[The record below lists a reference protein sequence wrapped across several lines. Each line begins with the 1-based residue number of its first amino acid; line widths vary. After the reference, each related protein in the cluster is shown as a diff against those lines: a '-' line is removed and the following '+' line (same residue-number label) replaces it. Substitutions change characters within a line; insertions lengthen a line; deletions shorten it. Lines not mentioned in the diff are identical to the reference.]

1 MKMNSF
7 QQYLTEAK
15 NTHMEHLEDNVL
27 NGGVDGARQSIN
39 FLQSLRD
46 MLAGHSNVKLNTTV
60 KWDGAP
66 AIFAG
71 IDPTDDKFFVAKK
84 GIFNKNPKVYK
95 TPADVR
101 ADASGDLA
109 EKLLICLKYLPEL
122 NIKGV
127 IQGDLMFTQS
137 DLKTQDID
145 GESCVTFHPNTIVYA
160 VPTKSKLA
168 KQIQSAKMGI
178 VWHTTYTGK
187 SFETMKA
194 SFGKNIKGKL
204 TPSKNV
210 WFDDATYRD
219 VTGTATMTSEETAS
233 MTKILSKAG
242 SVFSSIPASILND
255 ISENEQLL
263 TMIKTFNNSKIRAG
277 EILIGNPDSHTT
289 ELVDFIGSKF
299 QKEIES
305 KKTDKAKEAAKQ
317 RKNEAMKFFVNNPK
331 AQINKVFELMKLL
344 IEAKLIVVSKMNKAG
359 GIGTFLKTESGFTV
373 TGQEGY
379 VAIDHTGKNAVKIV
393 DRLEFSRANFSP
405 DILKGW
411 QR

>member
-1 MKMNSF
+1 MIGFNK
-7 QQYLTEAK
+7 YLVEAK
-15 NTHMEHLEDNVL
+15 NTHLEHVEDNVL

-46 MLAGHSNVKLNTTV
+46 MLAGNSNTKINTSV

-66 AIFAG
+66 AVFAG
-71 IDPTDDKFFVAKK
+71 IDPRDGKFFVAKK

-95 TPADVR
+95 TPAEVR
-101 ADASGDLA
+101 ADTSGDLA
-109 EKLLICLKYLPEL
+109 DKLVTCLKYLPEL
-122 NIKGV
+122 GIKGV

-137 DLKTQDID
+137 DLRTQEIG

-160 VPTKSKLA
+160 VPTKTKLA

-178 VWHTTYTGK
+178 VWHTTYTGS

-194 SFGKNIKGKL
+194 SFGKNIKSKL
-204 TPSKNV
+204 KASKNV

-219 VTGTATMTSEETAS
+219 VTGTATMTQTETEEV
-233 MTKILSKAG
+233 TKVLSRAG
-242 SVFSSIPASILND
+242 TLFQTIKPAILNAFAND
-255 ISENEQLL
+255 EELL
-263 TMIKTFNNSKIRAG
+263 IMTKTFNNSKIRMGQPIIDNGA
-277 EILIGNPDSHTT
+277 SHVRG
-289 ELVDFIGSKF
+289 LVQFITDKF
-299 QKEIES
+299 QKDEDS
-305 KKTDKAKEAAKQ
+305 KKTEAGKQ
-317 RKNEAMKFFVNNPK
+317 AVRERKQKVLKFFSNNDPMEI
-331 AQINKVFELMKLL
+331 AKVFDLMKLL
-344 IEAKLIVVSKMNKAG
+344 VEAKIVIVSKMNKAE
-359 GIGTFLKTESGFTV
+359 GIGTFLKTAVGFMATS
-373 TGQEGY
+373 QEGY

>member
-1 MKMNSF
+1 MIGFNK
-7 QQYLTEAK
+7 QLVEAK

-46 MLAGHSNVKLNTTV
+46 MLAGNSNVKVNTTV

-66 AIFAG
+66 AVFAG
-71 IDPTDDKFFVAKK
+71 IDPRDGKFFVAKK

-95 TPADVR
+95 TPAEVR
-101 ADASGDLA
+101 ADTSGDLA
-109 EKLLICLKYLPEL
+109 DKLVTCLKYLPEL
-122 NIKGV
+122 GIKGV

-137 DLKTQDID
+137 DLRTQEIG

-160 VPTKSKLA
+160 VPTKTKLA
-168 KQIQSAKMGI
+168 KQIHSAKMGI
-178 VWHTTYTGK
+178 VWHTTYTGS

-194 SFGKNIKGKL
+194 SFGKNIKSKL
-204 TPSKNV
+204 RASKNV

-219 VTGTATMTSEETAS
+219 VTGTATMTQTETDNV
-233 MTKILSKAG
+233 TQVLSRAG
-242 SVFSSIPASILND
+242 TLFQTIKPAILNGFAND
-255 ISENEQLL
+255 EELL
-263 TMIKTFNNSKIRAG
+263 IMTKTFNNSKIRMGQPIIDNGA
-277 EILIGNPDSHTT
+277 SHVRG
-289 ELVDFIGSKF
+289 LVGFITDKF
-299 QKEIES
+299 QKDEDS
-305 KKTDKAKEAAKQ
+305 KKTEAGKQAVRERKQ
-317 RKNEAMKFFVNNPK
+317 RVLKFFSNNDPMEI
-331 AQINKVFELMKLL
+331 AKVFDLMKLL
-344 IEAKLIVVSKMNKAG
+344 VEAKIVIVSKMNKAE
-359 GIGTFLKTESGFTV
+359 GIGTFLKTAVGFMT
-373 TGQEGY
+373 TSQEGY

>member
-1 MKMNSF
+1 MKNFS
-7 QQYLTEAK
+7 QYLVEAK

-71 IDPTDDKFFVAKK
+71 IDPTDGKFFVAKK

-101 ADASGDLA
+101 ADTSGDLA

-122 NIKGV
+122 NINGV

-137 DLKTQDID
+137 DLKTQDIE

-160 VPTKSKLA
+160 VPVKSKLA

-242 SVFSSIPASILND
+242 SLFNTIPAKVLNE

-277 EILIGNPDSHTT
+277 EILIGDPDSHTT

-359 GIGTFLKTESGFTV
+359 GIGTFLKTDSGFTV

>member
-1 MKMNSF
+1 MISF
-7 QQYLTEAK
+7 NKYLVEAK

-46 MLAGHSNVKLNTTV
+46 MLAGHSDVKINTSV

-66 AIFAG
+66 AVFAG
-71 IDPTDDKFFVAKK
+71 IDPRDKKFFVAKK

-95 TPADVR
+95 TPAEVR
-101 ADASGDLA
+101 ADTSGDLA
-109 EKLLICLKYLPEL
+109 EKLIICLKYLPEL
-122 NIKGV
+122 GIKGV

-137 DLKTQDID
+137 DLKIQDIE

-160 VPTKSKLA
+160 VPTKTKLA

-178 VWHTTYTGK
+178 VWHTTYTGS

-194 SFGKNIKGKL
+194 SFGKNIKSKL
-204 TPSKNV
+204 KPSRNV

-219 VTGTATMTSEETAS
+219 VTGTATMTQTETEDV
-233 MTKILSKAG
+233 TKVLSRAG
-242 SVFSSIPASILND
+242 TLFQTIKPAILNGFAND
-255 ISENEQLL
+255 EELL
-263 TMIKTFNNSKIRAG
+263 MLTKTFNNSKIRMGQPIIDNGA
-277 EILIGNPDSHTT
+277 SHVRGLVQFIT
-289 ELVDFIGSKF
+289 ERF
-299 QKEIES
+299 QKDEDS
-305 KKTDKAKEAAKQ
+305 KKTEAGKQAVRERKQ
-317 RKNEAMKFFVNNPK
+317 RVLRFFSNNDPMEI
-331 AQINKVFELMKLL
+331 AKVFDLMKLL
-344 IEAKLIVVSKMNKAG
+344 VEAKIVIVSKMNKAE
-359 GIGTFLKTESGFTV
+359 GIGTFLKTAAGFVATS
-373 TGQEGY
+373 QEGY
-379 VAIDHTGKNAVKIV
+379 VAIDHSGTNAVKIV

>member
-1 MKMNSF
+1 MIGFNK
-7 QQYLTEAK
+7 YLVEAK

-46 MLAGHSNVKLNTTV
+46 MLAGNSNTKINTSV

-66 AIFAG
+66 AVFAG
-71 IDPTDDKFFVAKK
+71 IDPRDGKFFVAKK

-95 TPADVR
+95 TPAEVR
-101 ADASGDLA
+101 ADTSGDLA

-122 NIKGV
+122 GIKGV

-137 DLKTQDID
+137 DLKTQEIG

-160 VPTKSKLA
+160 VPTKTKLA

-178 VWHTTYTGK
+178 VWHTTYTGS

-194 SFGKNIKGKL
+194 SFGKNIKSKL
-204 TPSKNV
+204 TASRNV

-219 VTGTATMTSEETAS
+219 VTGTATMTQTETEEV
-233 MTKILSKAG
+233 TKVLSRAG
-242 SVFSSIPASILND
+242 TLFQTIKPAILNGFAND
-255 ISENEQLL
+255 EELL
-263 TMIKTFNNSKIRAG
+263 IMTKTFNNSKIRMGQPIIDNGA
-277 EILIGNPDSHTT
+277 SHVRG
-289 ELVDFIGSKF
+289 LVQFITDKF
-299 QKEIES
+299 QKDEDS
-305 KKTDKAKEAAKQ
+305 KKTEAGKQAVRERKQ
-317 RKNEAMKFFVNNPK
+317 RVLRFFSNNDPMEI
-331 AQINKVFELMKLL
+331 AKVFDLMKLL
-344 IEAKLIVVSKMNKAG
+344 VEAKIVIVSKMNKAE
-359 GIGTFLKTESGFTV
+359 GIGTFLKTAVGFMATS
-373 TGQEGY
+373 QEGY

>member
-1 MKMNSF
+1 MIGFNK
-7 QQYLTEAK
+7 YLVEAK

-46 MLAGHSNVKLNTTV
+46 MLAGNSNTKINTSV

-66 AIFAG
+66 AVFAG
-71 IDPTDDKFFVAKK
+71 IDPRDGKFFVAKK

-95 TPADVR
+95 TPAEVR
-101 ADASGDLA
+101 ADTSGDLA

-122 NIKGV
+122 GIKGV

-137 DLKTQDID
+137 DLKTQEIG

-160 VPTKSKLA
+160 VPTKTKLA

-178 VWHTTYTGK
+178 VWHTTYTGS

-194 SFGKNIKGKL
+194 SFGKNIKSKL
-204 TPSKNV
+204 KASRNV

-219 VTGTATMTSEETAS
+219 VTGTATMTQTETEEV
-233 MTKILSKAG
+233 TKVLSRAG
-242 SVFSSIPASILND
+242 TLFQTIKPAILNGFAND
-255 ISENEQLL
+255 EELL
-263 TMIKTFNNSKIRAG
+263 IMTKTFNNSKIRMGQPIIDNGA
-277 EILIGNPDSHTT
+277 SHVRG
-289 ELVDFIGSKF
+289 LVQFITDKF
-299 QKEIES
+299 QKDEDS
-305 KKTDKAKEAAKQ
+305 KKTEAGKQAVRERKQ
-317 RKNEAMKFFVNNPK
+317 RVLRFFSNNDPMEI
-331 AQINKVFELMKLL
+331 AKVFDLMKLL
-344 IEAKLIVVSKMNKAG
+344 VEAKIVIVSKMNKAE
-359 GIGTFLKTESGFTV
+359 GIGTFLKTAVGFMATS
-373 TGQEGY
+373 QEGY

>member
-1 MKMNSF
+1 MISF
-7 QQYLTEAK
+7 NKYLVEAK
-15 NTHMEHLEDNVL
+15 NTHMEHAEDNVL
-27 NGGVDGARQSIN
+27 NGGVEGARQTIN

-46 MLAGHSNVKLNTTV
+46 MLAGNSNTKINTSV

-66 AIFAG
+66 AVFAG
-71 IDPTDDKFFVAKK
+71 IDPRDGKFFVAKK

-95 TPADVR
+95 TSAEVR
-101 ADASGDLA
+101 ADTSGDLA
-109 EKLLICLKYLPEL
+109 EKLITCLKYLPEL
-122 NIKGV
+122 GIKGV

-137 DLKTQDID
+137 DLKIQDIE

-160 VPTKSKLA
+160 VPTKTKLA

-194 SFGKNIKGKL
+194 SFGKNIKSKL
-204 TPSKNV
+204 KASKNV

-219 VTGTATMTSEETAS
+219 VTGTATMTQTETEEV
-233 MTKILSKAG
+233 TKVLSRAG
-242 SVFSSIPASILND
+242 TLFQTIKPAILNGFAND
-255 ISENEQLL
+255 EELL
-263 TMIKTFNNSKIRAG
+263 IMTKTFNNSKIRMGQPIIDNGA
-277 EILIGNPDSHTT
+277 SHVRG
-289 ELVDFIGSKF
+289 LVQFITDKF
-299 QKEIES
+299 QKDEDS
-305 KKTDKAKEAAKQ
+305 KKSEAGKQAVRERKQ
-317 RKNEAMKFFVNNPK
+317 RILKFFSNNDPMEI
-331 AQINKVFELMKLL
+331 AKVFDLMKL
-344 IEAKLIVVSKMNKAG
+344 IVEAKIVIVSKMNKAE
-359 GIGTFLKTESGFTV
+359 GIGTFLKTAVGFKATNP
-373 TGQEGY
+373 EGY

>member
-1 MKMNSF
+1 MIGFNK
-7 QQYLTEAK
+7 YLVEAK

-46 MLAGHSNVKLNTTV
+46 MLAGNSNVKVNTTV

-66 AIFAG
+66 AVFAG
-71 IDPTDDKFFVAKK
+71 IDPRDGKFFVAKK

-95 TPADVR
+95 TPAEVR
-101 ADASGDLA
+101 ADTSGDLA
-109 EKLLICLKYLPEL
+109 DKLVTCLKYLPEL
-122 NIKGV
+122 GIKGV

-137 DLKTQDID
+137 DLRTQEIG

-160 VPTKSKLA
+160 VPTKTKLA

-178 VWHTTYTGK
+178 VWHTTYTGS

-194 SFGKNIKGKL
+194 SFGKNIKSKL
-204 TPSKNV
+204 KASKNV

-219 VTGTATMTSEETAS
+219 VTGTATMTQNETEEV
-233 MTKILSKAG
+233 TKVLSRAG
-242 SVFSSIPASILND
+242 TLFQTIKPAILNGFAND
-255 ISENEQLL
+255 EELL
-263 TMIKTFNNSKIRAG
+263 IMTKTFNNSKIRMGQPIIDNGA
-277 EILIGNPDSHTT
+277 SHVRG
-289 ELVDFIGSKF
+289 LVQFITDKF
-299 QKEIES
+299 QKDEDS
-305 KKTDKAKEAAKQ
+305 KKTEAGKQAVRERKQ
-317 RKNEAMKFFVNNPK
+317 RVLKFFSNNDPMEI
-331 AQINKVFELMKLL
+331 AKVFDLMKLL
-344 IEAKLIVVSKMNKAG
+344 VEAKIVIVSKMNKAE
-359 GIGTFLKTESGFTV
+359 GIGTFLKTAVGFMATS
-373 TGQEGY
+373 QEGY

>member
-1 MKMNSF
+1 MIGFNK
-7 QQYLTEAK
+7 YLVEAK

-46 MLAGHSNVKLNTTV
+46 MLAGNSNTKINTSV

-66 AIFAG
+66 AVFAG
-71 IDPTDDKFFVAKK
+71 IDPRDGKFFVAKK

-95 TPADVR
+95 TPAEVR
-101 ADASGDLA
+101 ADTSGDLA

-122 NIKGV
+122 GIKGV

-137 DLKTQDID
+137 DLRTQEIG

-160 VPTKSKLA
+160 VPTKTKLA

-178 VWHTTYTGK
+178 VWHTTYTGS

-194 SFGKNIKGKL
+194 SFGKNIKSKL
-204 TPSKNV
+204 KASKNV

-219 VTGTATMTSEETAS
+219 VTGTATMTQTETEEV
-233 MTKILSKAG
+233 TKVLSRAG
-242 SVFSSIPASILND
+242 TLFQTIKPAILNGFAND
-255 ISENEQLL
+255 EELL
-263 TMIKTFNNSKIRAG
+263 IMTKTFNNSKIRMGQPIIDNGA
-277 EILIGNPDSHTT
+277 SHVRG
-289 ELVDFIGSKF
+289 LVQFITDKF
-299 QKEIES
+299 QKDEDS
-305 KKTDKAKEAAKQ
+305 KKTEAGKQ
-317 RKNEAMKFFVNNPK
+317 AVRERKQKVLKFFSNNDPMEI
-331 AQINKVFELMKLL
+331 AKVFDLMKLL
-344 IEAKLIVVSKMNKAG
+344 VEAKIVIVSKMNKAE
-359 GIGTFLKTESGFTV
+359 GIGTFLKTAVGFMATS
-373 TGQEGY
+373 QEGY

>member
-1 MKMNSF
+1 MIGFNK
-7 QQYLTEAK
+7 YLVEAK

-46 MLAGHSNVKLNTTV
+46 MLAGNSNTKINTSV

-66 AIFAG
+66 AVFAG
-71 IDPTDDKFFVAKK
+71 IDPRDGKFFVAKK

-95 TPADVR
+95 TPAEVR
-101 ADASGDLA
+101 ADTSGDLA

-122 NIKGV
+122 GIKGV

-137 DLKTQDID
+137 DLRTQEIG

-160 VPTKSKLA
+160 VPTKTKLA

-178 VWHTTYTGK
+178 VWHTTYTGS

-194 SFGKNIKGKL
+194 SFGKNIKSKL
-204 TPSKNV
+204 KASKNV

-219 VTGTATMTSEETAS
+219 VTGTATMTQTETEEV
-233 MTKILSKAG
+233 TKVLSRAG
-242 SVFSSIPASILND
+242 TLFQTIKPAILNGFAND
-255 ISENEQLL
+255 EELL
-263 TMIKTFNNSKIRAG
+263 IMTKTFNNSKIRMGQPIIDNGA
-277 EILIGNPDSHTT
+277 SHVRG
-289 ELVDFIGSKF
+289 LVQFITDKF
-299 QKEIES
+299 QKDEDS
-305 KKTDKAKEAAKQ
+305 KKSEAGKQAVRERKQ
-317 RKNEAMKFFVNNPK
+317 RILKFFSNNDPMEI
-331 AQINKVFELMKLL
+331 AKVFDLMKL
-344 IEAKLIVVSKMNKAG
+344 IVEAKIVIVSKMNKAE
-359 GIGTFLKTESGFTV
+359 GIGTFLKTAVGFKATNP
-373 TGQEGY
+373 EGY

>member
-1 MKMNSF
+1 
-7 QQYLTEAK
+7 
-15 NTHMEHLEDNVL
+15 MEHLEDNVL

-71 IDPTDDKFFVAKK
+71 IDPRDGKFFVAKK

-95 TPADVR
+95 TPAEVR
-101 ADASGDLA
+101 ADTSGDLA

-122 NIKGV
+122 GIKGV

-137 DLKTQDID
+137 DLTVQEIGD
-145 GESCVTFHPNTIVYA
+145 EPCVTFHPNTIVYA
-160 VPTKSKLA
+160 IPTKNKLA

-178 VWHTTYTGK
+178 VWHTTYAGK

-219 VTGTATMTSEETAS
+219 VTGTATMTSEETAH
-233 MTKILSKAG
+233 MTSILSKAG
-242 SVFSSIPASILND
+242 TVFSSIPASILNQ

-263 TMIKTFNNSKIRAG
+263 IMIKTFNNSKIRAG
-277 EILIGNPDSHTT
+277 KLLIGNPDSHTT
-289 ELVDFIGSKF
+289 ELVDFIGSRLR
-299 QKEIES
+299 KELES
-305 KKTDKAKEAAKQ
+305 KKTDKAKEAAKERQ
-317 RKNEAMKFFVNNPK
+317 TDVMKFFVNNPK
-331 AQINKVFELMKLL
+331 VQINKVFELMKLL
-344 IEAKLIVVSKMNKAG
+344 IEAKSIVVSKMNKAE
-359 GIGTFLKTESGFTV
+359 GISTFLKTAIGFMATS
-373 TGQEGY
+373 QEGY

-405 DILKGW
+405 EILKGW
-411 QR
+411 QK

>member
-1 MKMNSF
+1 MIGFNK
-7 QQYLTEAK
+7 YLVEAK

-46 MLAGHSNVKLNTTV
+46 MLAGNSNTKINTSV

-66 AIFAG
+66 AVFAG
-71 IDPTDDKFFVAKK
+71 IDPRDGKFFVAKK

-95 TPADVR
+95 TPAEVR
-101 ADASGDLA
+101 ADTSGDLA

-122 NIKGV
+122 GIKGV

-137 DLKTQDID
+137 DLNVQDID

-160 VPTKSKLA
+160 VPTKTKLA

-194 SFGKNIKGKL
+194 NFGRNIKSKL
-204 TPSKNV
+204 KASRNV

-219 VTGTATMTSEETAS
+219 VTGTATMTQTETEEV
-233 MTKILSKAG
+233 TKVLSRAG
-242 SVFSSIPASILND
+242 TLFQTIKPAILNGFAND
-255 ISENEQLL
+255 EELL
-263 TMIKTFNNSKIRAG
+263 IMTKTFNNSKIRLGQPIIDNGA
-277 EILIGNPDSHTT
+277 SHVRG
-289 ELVDFIGSKF
+289 LVQFITDKF
-299 QKEIES
+299 QKDEDS
-305 KKTDKAKEAAKQ
+305 KKTEAGKQAVRERKQ
-317 RKNEAMKFFVNNPK
+317 RVLKFFSNNDPMEI
-331 AQINKVFELMKLL
+331 AKVFDLMKLL
-344 IEAKLIVVSKMNKAG
+344 VEAKLVIVSKMNKAE
-359 GIGTFLKTESGFTV
+359 GIGTFLKTAVGFMT
-373 TGQEGY
+373 TSQEGY

>member
-1 MKMNSF
+1 MIGFNK
-7 QQYLTEAK
+7 YLVEAK

-46 MLAGHSNVKLNTTV
+46 MLAGNSNVKVNTTV

-66 AIFAG
+66 AVFAG
-71 IDPTDDKFFVAKK
+71 IDPRDGKFFVAKK

-95 TPADVR
+95 TPAEVR
-101 ADASGDLA
+101 ADTSGDLA
-109 EKLLICLKYLPEL
+109 DKLVTCLKYLPEL
-122 NIKGV
+122 GIKGV

-137 DLKTQDID
+137 DLRTQEIG

-160 VPTKSKLA
+160 VPTKTKLA

-178 VWHTTYTGK
+178 VWHTTYTGS

-194 SFGKNIKGKL
+194 SFGKNIKSKL
-204 TPSKNV
+204 KASKNV

-219 VTGTATMTSEETAS
+219 VTGTATMTQNETEEV
-233 MTKILSKAG
+233 TKVLSRAG
-242 SVFSSIPASILND
+242 TLFQTIKPAILNGFAND
-255 ISENEQLL
+255 EELL
-263 TMIKTFNNSKIRAG
+263 IMTKTFNNSKIRMGQPIIDNGA
-277 EILIGNPDSHTT
+277 SHVRG
-289 ELVDFIGSKF
+289 LVGFITDKF
-299 QKEIES
+299 QKDEDS
-305 KKTDKAKEAAKQ
+305 KKTEAGKQAVRERKQ
-317 RKNEAMKFFVNNPK
+317 RVLKFFSNNDPMEI
-331 AQINKVFELMKLL
+331 AKVFDLMKLL
-344 IEAKLIVVSKMNKAG
+344 VEAKIVIVSKMNKAE
-359 GIGTFLKTESGFTV
+359 GIGTFLKTAVGFMATS
-373 TGQEGY
+373 QEGY

>member
-1 MKMNSF
+1 MISF
-7 QQYLTEAK
+7 NKYLVEAK

-71 IDPTDDKFFVAKK
+71 IDPTDGKFFVAKK

-101 ADASGDLA
+101 ADTSGDLA

-127 IQGDLMFTQS
+127 IQGDLMFTES

-277 EILIGNPDSHTT
+277 QLLIGNPDSHTT

-359 GIGTFLKTESGFTV
+359 GIGTFLKTDSGFTV

>member
-1 MKMNSF
+1 MIGFNK
-7 QQYLTEAK
+7 YLVEAK

-46 MLAGHSNVKLNTTV
+46 MLAGNSNVKLNTTV

-66 AIFAG
+66 AVFAG
-71 IDPTDDKFFVAKK
+71 IDPRDGKFFVAKK

-95 TPADVR
+95 TPAEVR
-101 ADASGDLA
+101 ADTSGDLA
-109 EKLLICLKYLPEL
+109 DKLVTCLKYLPEL
-122 NIKGV
+122 GIKGV

-137 DLKTQDID
+137 DLKVQDIE

-160 VPTKSKLA
+160 VPTKTKLA

-178 VWHTTYTGK
+178 VWHTTYTGS

-194 SFGKNIKGKL
+194 SFGKNIKSKL
-204 TPSKNV
+204 RASKNV

-219 VTGTATMTSEETAS
+219 VTGTATMTQTETDQV
-233 MTKILSKAG
+233 TKVLSRAG
-242 SVFSSIPASILND
+242 TLFQTIKPAILNGFAND
-255 ISENEQLL
+255 EELL
-263 TMIKTFNNSKIRAG
+263 IMTKTFNNSKIRMGQPIIDNGA
-277 EILIGNPDSHTT
+277 SHVRG
-289 ELVDFIGSKF
+289 LVGFITDKF
-299 QKEIES
+299 QKDEDS
-305 KKTDKAKEAAKQ
+305 KKTEAGKQ
-317 RKNEAMKFFVNNPK
+317 AVRERKQKVLKFFSNNDPMEI
-331 AQINKVFELMKLL
+331 AKVFDLMKLL
-344 IEAKLIVVSKMNKAG
+344 VEAKIVIVSKMNKAE
-359 GIGTFLKTESGFTV
+359 GIGTFLKTAVGFMATS
-373 TGQEGY
+373 QEGY

>member
-1 MKMNSF
+1 MIGFNK
-7 QQYLTEAK
+7 YLVEAK

-46 MLAGHSNVKLNTTV
+46 MLAGNSNVKVNTTV

-66 AIFAG
+66 AVFAG
-71 IDPTDDKFFVAKK
+71 IDPRDGKFFVAKK

-95 TPADVR
+95 TPAEVR
-101 ADASGDLA
+101 ADTSGDLA
-109 EKLLICLKYLPEL
+109 DKLVTCLKYLPEL
-122 NIKGV
+122 GIKGV

-137 DLKTQDID
+137 DLKVQNIE

-160 VPTKSKLA
+160 VPTKTKLA

-178 VWHTTYTGK
+178 VWHTTYTGS

-194 SFGKNIKGKL
+194 SFGKNIKSKL
-204 TPSKNV
+204 KASRNV

-219 VTGTATMTSEETAS
+219 VTGTATMTQTETDQV
-233 MTKILSKAG
+233 TKVLSRAG
-242 SVFSSIPASILND
+242 TLFQTIKPTILNAFSND
-255 ISENEQLL
+255 EELL
-263 TMIKTFNNSKIRAG
+263 IMTKTFNNSKIRMGQPIIDNGA
-277 EILIGNPDSHTT
+277 SHVRG
-289 ELVDFIGSKF
+289 LVGFITDKF
-299 QKEIES
+299 QKDEDS
-305 KKTDKAKEAAKQ
+305 KKTEAGKQAVRERKQ
-317 RKNEAMKFFVNNPK
+317 RVLKFFSNNDPMEI
-331 AQINKVFELMKLL
+331 AKVFDLMKLL
-344 IEAKLIVVSKMNKAG
+344 VEAKIVIVSKMNKAE
-359 GIGTFLKTESGFTV
+359 GIGTFLKTAVGFMATS
-373 TGQEGY
+373 QEGY

>member
-1 MKMNSF
+1 MIGFNK
-7 QQYLTEAK
+7 YLVEAK

-46 MLAGHSNVKLNTTV
+46 MLAGNSNVKVNTTV

-66 AIFAG
+66 AVFAG
-71 IDPTDDKFFVAKK
+71 IDPRDGKFFVAKK

-95 TPADVR
+95 TPAEVR
-101 ADASGDLA
+101 ADTSGDLA
-109 EKLLICLKYLPEL
+109 DKLVTCLKYLPEL
-122 NIKGV
+122 GIKGV

-137 DLKTQDID
+137 DLRTQEIG

-160 VPTKSKLA
+160 VPTKTKLA

-178 VWHTTYTGK
+178 VWHTTYTGS

-194 SFGKNIKGKL
+194 SFGKNIKSKL
-204 TPSKNV
+204 RASKNV

-219 VTGTATMTSEETAS
+219 VTGTATMTQTETDQV
-233 MTKILSKAG
+233 TKVLSRAG
-242 SVFSSIPASILND
+242 TLFQTIKPAILNGFAND
-255 ISENEQLL
+255 EELL
-263 TMIKTFNNSKIRAG
+263 IMTKTFNNSKIRMGQPIIDNGA
-277 EILIGNPDSHTT
+277 SHVRG
-289 ELVDFIGSKF
+289 LVQFITDKF
-299 QKEIES
+299 QKDEDS
-305 KKTDKAKEAAKQ
+305 KKTEAGKQ
-317 RKNEAMKFFVNNPK
+317 AVRERKQKVLKFFSNNDPMEI
-331 AQINKVFELMKLL
+331 AKVFDLMKLL
-344 IEAKLIVVSKMNKAG
+344 VEAKIVIVSKMNKAE
-359 GIGTFLKTESGFTV
+359 GIGTFLKTAVGFMATS
-373 TGQEGY
+373 QEGY

>member
-1 MKMNSF
+1 MISF
-7 QQYLTEAK
+7 NKYLVEAK
-15 NTHMEHLEDNVL
+15 NTHMEHAEDNVL
-27 NGGVDGARQSIN
+27 NGGVEGARQTIN

-46 MLAGHSNVKLNTTV
+46 MLAGHSNVKINTTV

-71 IDPTDDKFFVAKK
+71 IDPTDGKFFVAKK

-101 ADASGDLA
+101 ADTSGDLA

-122 NIKGV
+122 GIKGV

-137 DLKTQDID
+137 DLSVQKID

-160 VPTKSKLA
+160 VPVNTKLA

-194 SFGKNIKGKL
+194 SFGKNIKSKL
-204 TPSKNV
+204 KSSRNV

-219 VTGTATMTSEETAS
+219 VSGTATMTQTETEEV
-233 MTKILSKAG
+233 TKVLSKAG
-242 SVFSSIPASILND
+242 TLFQTIKPTILNTFSD
-255 ISENEQLL
+255 DEELL
-263 TMIKTFNNSKIRAG
+263 IMTKTFNNSKIRMGQPIIDNGA
-277 EILIGNPDSHTT
+277 SHVRG
-289 ELVDFIGSKF
+289 LVQFITDKF
-299 QKEIES
+299 QKEEDS
-305 KKTDKAKEAAKQ
+305 KKSEAGKQAVRERKQ
-317 RKNEAMKFFVNNPK
+317 RVLKFFSNNDPMEI
-331 AQINKVFELMKLL
+331 AKVIDMM
-344 IEAKLIVVSKMNKAG
+344 KLIVEAKIVIVSKMNKAE
-359 GIGTFLKTESGFTV
+359 GIGTFLKTASGFMATSV
-373 TGQEGY
+373 EGY

>member
-1 MKMNSF
+1 MIGFNK
-7 QQYLTEAK
+7 YLVEAK

-46 MLAGHSNVKLNTTV
+46 MLAGNSNTKINTSV

-66 AIFAG
+66 AVFAG
-71 IDPTDDKFFVAKK
+71 IDPRDGKFFVAKK

-95 TPADVR
+95 TPAEVR
-101 ADASGDLA
+101 ADTSGDLA
-109 EKLLICLKYLPEL
+109 EKLLICLKYIPEL

-137 DLKTQDID
+137 DLNVQDID

-160 VPTKSKLA
+160 VPTKTKLA

-194 SFGKNIKGKL
+194 SFGKNIKSKL
-204 TPSKNV
+204 RASKNV

-219 VTGTATMTSEETAS
+219 VTGTATMTQTETEEV
-233 MTKILSKAG
+233 TKVLSRAG
-242 SVFSSIPASILND
+242 TLFQTIKPAILNGFAND
-255 ISENEQLL
+255 EELL
-263 TMIKTFNNSKIRAG
+263 IMTKTFNNSKIRLGQPIIDNGA
-277 EILIGNPDSHTT
+277 SHVRG
-289 ELVDFIGSKF
+289 LVQFITDKF
-299 QKEIES
+299 QKDEDS
-305 KKTDKAKEAAKQ
+305 KKTEAGKQAVRERKQ
-317 RKNEAMKFFVNNPK
+317 RVLKFFSNNDPMEI
-331 AQINKVFELMKLL
+331 AKVFDLMKLL
-344 IEAKLIVVSKMNKAG
+344 VEAKLVIVSKMNKAE
-359 GIGTFLKTESGFTV
+359 GIGTFLKTAVGFMT
-373 TGQEGY
+373 TSQEGY

>member
-1 MKMNSF
+1 MKIAKVIRLEEKYTQYDISTEFENFYAKTNTGYILVHNS
-7 QQYLTEAK
+7 
-15 NTHMEHLEDNVL
+15 
-27 NGGVDGARQSIN
+27 
-39 FLQSLRD
+39 
-46 MLAGHSNVKLNTTV
+46 
-60 KWDGAP
+60 P

-71 IDPTDDKFFVAKK
+71 TDPTDDKFFVAKK

-95 TPADVR
+95 TPAEVR
-101 ADASGDLA
+101 ADTSGDLA
-109 EKLLICLKYLPEL
+109 EKLLIALKYLPEL

-178 VWHTTYTGK
+178 VWHTTYAGK

-219 VTGTATMTSEETAS
+219 LTGTATMTSEETAHITS
-233 MTKILSKAG
+233 ILSKAG
-242 SVFSSIPASILND
+242 TVFSSIPASILNQ

-263 TMIKTFNNSKIRAG
+263 IMIKTFNNSKIRAG
-277 EILIGNPDSHTT
+277 KLLIGNPDSHTT
-289 ELVDFIGSKF
+289 ELVDFIGSRL
-299 QKEIES
+299 QKELES
-305 KKTDKAKEAAKQ
+305 KKTDKAKTAAKERQ
-317 RKNEAMKFFVNNPK
+317 TDIMKFFVNNPK
-331 AQINKVFELMKLL
+331 VQINKVFELMKLL
-344 IEAKLIVVSKMNKAG
+344 IEAKSIVVSKMNKAE
-359 GIGTFLKTESGFTV
+359 GISTFLKTAMGFKATNA
-373 TGQEGY
+373 EGY
-379 VAIDHTGKNAVKIV
+379 VCIDHTGKNAVKIV
-393 DRLEFSRANFSP
+393 DRLEFSRSNFSP
-405 DILKGW
+405 EILKGW
-411 QR
+411 SP

>member
-1 MKMNSF
+1 MIGFNK
-7 QQYLTEAK
+7 YLVEAK

-27 NGGVDGARQSIN
+27 NGGVDGARQAIN

-46 MLAGHSNVKLNTTV
+46 MLAGNSKTKINTTV

-66 AIFAG
+66 AVFAG
-71 IDPTDDKFFVAKK
+71 IDPRDKKFFVAKK

-95 TPADVR
+95 TEKEVR
-101 ADASGDLA
+101 ADTSGDLA
-109 EKLLICLKYLPEL
+109 EKLVACLKYLPAL

-127 IQGDLMFTQS
+127 IQGDLMFTQD
-137 DLKTQDID
+137 DLKIQNVG
-145 GESCVTFHPNTIVYA
+145 GEECVTFHPNTIVYA
-160 VPTKSKLA
+160 VPTGSKLA
-168 KQIQSAKMGI
+168 KQIQSAKIGI

-204 TPSKNV
+204 TPSRNV

-219 VTGTATMTSEETAS
+219 LTGTATMTAEETANVTS
-233 MTKILSKAG
+233 VLARAG
-242 SVFSSIPASILND
+242 RLFQSIRPAVLNA
-255 ISENEQLL
+255 ISDDEELL
-263 TMIKTFNNSKIRAG
+263 IMIKTYNNSKIRGG
-277 EILIGNPDSHTT
+277 EVLIGDADAHTT
-289 ELVDFIGSKF
+289 GLVDFIGGKF
-299 QKEIES
+299 RKEMDS
-305 KKTDKAKEAAKQ
+305 KKTDKGKSAVKERQ
-317 RKNEAMKFFVNNPK
+317 QSIMKFFTTHPK
-331 AQINKVFELMKLL
+331 VEINKVFELMKLI
-344 IEAKLIVVSKMNKAG
+344 IEAKLVIVSKMNKAS
-359 GIGTFLKTESGFTV
+359 GIGTFLKTETGFLATS
-373 TGQEGY
+373 QEGY

>member
-1 MKMNSF
+1 MIGFNK
-7 QQYLTEAK
+7 YLVEAK

-46 MLAGHSNVKLNTTV
+46 MLAGNSNTKINTSV

-66 AIFAG
+66 AVFAG
-71 IDPTDDKFFVAKK
+71 IDPRDGKFFVAKK

-95 TPADVR
+95 TPAEVR
-101 ADASGDLA
+101 ADTSGDLA

-122 NIKGV
+122 GIKGV

-137 DLKTQDID
+137 DLRTQEIG

-160 VPTKSKLA
+160 VPTKTKLA

-178 VWHTTYTGK
+178 VWHTTYTGS

-194 SFGKNIKGKL
+194 SFGKNIKSKL
-204 TPSKNV
+204 KASKNV
-210 WFDDATYRD
+210 WFDDASYRD
-219 VTGTATMTSEETAS
+219 VTGTATMTQTETEEV
-233 MTKILSKAG
+233 TKVLSRAG
-242 SVFSSIPASILND
+242 TLFQTIKPAILNGFAND
-255 ISENEQLL
+255 EELL
-263 TMIKTFNNSKIRAG
+263 IMTKTFNNSKIRMGQPIIDNGA
-277 EILIGNPDSHTT
+277 SHVRG
-289 ELVDFIGSKF
+289 LVQFITDKF
-299 QKEIES
+299 QKDEDS
-305 KKTDKAKEAAKQ
+305 KKTEAGKQ
-317 RKNEAMKFFVNNPK
+317 AVRERKQKVLKFFSNNDPMEI
-331 AQINKVFELMKLL
+331 AKVFDLMKLL
-344 IEAKLIVVSKMNKAG
+344 VEAKIVIVSKMNKAE
-359 GIGTFLKTESGFTV
+359 GIGTFLKTAVGFMATS
-373 TGQEGY
+373 QEGY

>member
-1 MKMNSF
+1 MISF
-7 QQYLTEAK
+7 NKYLVEAK

-71 IDPTDDKFFVAKK
+71 VDPTDGKFFVAKK

-95 TPADVR
+95 TPAEVR
-101 ADASGDLA
+101 ADTSGDLA

-127 IQGDLMFTQS
+127 IQGDLMFTES

-160 VPTKSKLA
+160 VPAKSKLA

-178 VWHTTYTGK
+178 VWHTSYTGK

-204 TPSKNV
+204 TPSRNV

-242 SVFSSIPASILND
+242 SLFNTIPAKVLNE

-277 EILIGNPDSHTT
+277 EILIADPDSHTT

-359 GIGTFLKTESGFTV
+359 GIGTFLKTDSGFTV

>member
-1 MKMNSF
+1 MISF
-7 QQYLTEAK
+7 NKYLVEAK

-71 IDPTDDKFFVAKK
+71 IDPTDGKFFVAKK

-95 TPADVR
+95 TPADVN

-122 NIKGV
+122 NINGV

-160 VPTKSKLA
+160 VPAKSKLA

-204 TPSKNV
+204 TPSRNV

-263 TMIKTFNNSKIRAG
+263 TIIKTFNNSKIRAG
-277 EILIGNPDSHTT
+277 QLLIGNPDSHTT
-289 ELVDFIGSKF
+289 ELVDFIRSKF

-317 RKNEAMKFFVNNPK
+317 RQTEAMKFFVNNPK

-359 GIGTFLKTESGFTV
+359 GIGTFLKTDSGFTV

>member
-1 MKMNSF
+1 MIGFNK
-7 QQYLTEAK
+7 YLVEAK

-46 MLAGHSNVKLNTTV
+46 MLAGNSNTKINTSV

-66 AIFAG
+66 AVFAG
-71 IDPTDDKFFVAKK
+71 IDPRDGKFFVAKK

-95 TPADVR
+95 TPAEVR
-101 ADASGDLA
+101 ADTSGDLA

-122 NIKGV
+122 GIKGV

-137 DLKTQDID
+137 DLRTQEIG
-145 GESCVTFHPNTIVYA
+145 GESCVTFHPNTIIYA
-160 VPTKSKLA
+160 VPTKTKLA

-178 VWHTTYTGK
+178 VWHTTYTGS

-194 SFGKNIKGKL
+194 SFGKNIKSKL
-204 TPSKNV
+204 RASKNV

-219 VTGTATMTSEETAS
+219 VTGTATMTQTETEEV
-233 MTKILSKAG
+233 TKVLSRAG
-242 SVFSSIPASILND
+242 TLFQTIKPAILNGFAND
-255 ISENEQLL
+255 EELL
-263 TMIKTFNNSKIRAG
+263 IMTKTFNNSKIRLGQPIIDNGA
-277 EILIGNPDSHTT
+277 SHVRG
-289 ELVDFIGSKF
+289 LVQFITDKF
-299 QKEIES
+299 QKDEDS
-305 KKTDKAKEAAKQ
+305 KKTEAGKQAVRERKQ
-317 RKNEAMKFFVNNPK
+317 RVLKFFSNNDPMEI
-331 AQINKVFELMKLL
+331 AKVFDLMKLL
-344 IEAKLIVVSKMNKAG
+344 VEAKLVIVSKMNKAE
-359 GIGTFLKTESGFTV
+359 GIGTFLKTAVGFMT
-373 TGQEGY
+373 TSQEGY

>member
-1 MKMNSF
+1 MISF
-7 QQYLTEAK
+7 NKYLVEAK

-46 MLAGHSNVKLNTTV
+46 MLAGNSKNKVNATV

-71 IDPTDDKFFVAKK
+71 IDPTDGIFFVAKK

-95 TPADVR
+95 TPAQVK
-101 ADASGDLA
+101 ADTSGDLA
-109 EKLLICLKYLPEL
+109 DKLLICLKYLPEL
-122 NIKGV
+122 GIKGV

-178 VWHTTYTGK
+178 VWHTKYTGK

-194 SFGKNIKGKL
+194 SFGKNIKSKL
-204 TPSKNV
+204 KASKNV

-219 VTGTATMTSEETAS
+219 VSGTATMTQTETEDL
-233 MTKILSKAG
+233 TKVLSRAG
-242 SVFSSIPASILND
+242 TLFQTISPAILNGFAND
-255 ISENEQLL
+255 EELL
-263 TMIKTFNNSKIRAG
+263 IMTKTFNNSKVRMGQPIIDNGA
-277 EILIGNPDSHTT
+277 SHVRG
-289 ELVDFIGSKF
+289 LVQFITDRF
-299 QKEIES
+299 QKDEDS
-305 KKTDKAKEAAKQ
+305 KKTEAGKQTSRERKQ
-317 RKNEAMKFFVNNPK
+317 RVLKFFSNNDPMEI
-331 AQINKVFELMKLL
+331 AKVFDLMKL
-344 IEAKLIVVSKMNKAG
+344 IVEAKIVIVSKMNKAE
-359 GIGTFLKTESGFTV
+359 GIGTFLKTGAGFMATS
-373 TGQEGY
+373 QEGY
-379 VAIDHTGKNAVKIV
+379 VAIDHTGNAVKIV

>member
-1 MKMNSF
+1 MLNFNK
-7 QQYLTEAK
+7 YLVESK
-15 NTHMEHLEDNVL
+15 NTHLEHVEDNVL

-46 MLAGHSNVKLNTTV
+46 MLAGNSNTKINTTV

-66 AIFAG
+66 AVFAG
-71 IDPTDDKFFVAKK
+71 IDPRDGKFFVAKK

-95 TPADVR
+95 TPAEVR
-101 ADASGDLA
+101 ADTSGDLA

-122 NIKGV
+122 GIKGV

-137 DLKTQDID
+137 DLRTQEIG

-160 VPTKSKLA
+160 VPTQTKLA

-194 SFGKNIKGKL
+194 SFGKNIKSKL
-204 TPSKNV
+204 KASKNV

-219 VTGTATMTSEETAS
+219 VTGTATMTQTETEEV
-233 MTKILSKAG
+233 TKVLSRAG
-242 SVFSSIPASILND
+242 TLFQTIKPAILNGFAND
-255 ISENEQLL
+255 EELL
-263 TMIKTFNNSKIRAG
+263 IMTKTFNNSKIRMGQPIIDNGA
-277 EILIGNPDSHTT
+277 SHVRG
-289 ELVDFIGSKF
+289 LVQFITDKF
-299 QKEIES
+299 QKDEDS
-305 KKTDKAKEAAKQ
+305 KKTEAGKQ
-317 RKNEAMKFFVNNPK
+317 AVRERKQKVLKFFSNNDPMEI
-331 AQINKVFELMKLL
+331 AKVFDLMKLL
-344 IEAKLIVVSKMNKAG
+344 VEAKIVIVSKMNKAE
-359 GIGTFLKTESGFTV
+359 GIGTFLKTAVGFMT
-373 TGQEGY
+373 TSQEGY